1 MAQQGNWLTDRSA
14 NKFKNTYVQD
24 VNNTKVALDI
34 SGGVTIRSDH
44 NLQFENEKFGTYIGK
59 NISSNLL
66 EGKSNI
72 VVGNNHVLDRLK
84 QWDTI
89 DHGSLNSFNSV
100 AYGNNKF
107 VTAGQ
112 ETLKY
117 STDYGYNWVDGKSNL
132 QYVSYNQGFKK
143 IRLQNEGLSNNK
155 TFNKVRII
163 KDKMNDVN
171 DHFGITELQTWVID
185 PNDSTLKNYSQEK
198 RLSIDSSHYG
208 ESTYE
213 NYNVVNGVIPEIGDG
228 GSLNKFWT
236 FTKDIGTYW
245 TITFSE
251 NIKIGDLAAIVY
263 YNDYYDTTR
272 SLGNLVQLMQDD
284 EIVYS
289 EEVSREQ
296 YMYRLDGPK
305 LTTLSA
311 DKFTINDSNTLI
323 KNVDAIQVITGVE
336 NTARIGIIKLQQND
350 TVTDFMDGHEIQIW
364 AMVDGVL
371 TNVAL
376 SGTPA
381 LSTTYSG
388 DNNTTNWHA
397 DHINDGNIK
406 EISGGMFRT
415 NSASN
420 GYVQIT
426 LSNVLL
432 FQNLVSIVVYGRSSG
447 RLTMGVAMQ
456 LLDFDDNDSVLYDF
470 DMDLYLV
477 DFRFDGPAI
486 SQIPSTSFSQ
496 GSLTHNHQRINRSLT
511 KIFIPN
517 NRSER
522 LELFQNI
529 QIDEVQLWMKDIGN
543 ILENSNGLQTKNRL
557 LSLKKNQPMKFNR
570 IRIRRTRNSSNSSDT
585 YENLIN
591 LRELQV
597 WKYNNGT
604 IENVALTGYA
614 YATDTMSE
622 TTTNSNTG
630 LAEALSPHRIINNDI
645 TNIGW
650 RQTYGG
656 DDTLGGA
663 NDLGDYIELTLN
675 EYLFVE
681 DLASVVAYFHD
692 TNDTNG
698 KRVDGITIS
707 IHDNNEEI
715 FSREINTPSTSTFLP
730 CQIRVDGPAIT
741 KTQKF
746 SDNLST
752 THIVDVLKTT
762 GRNTTILGN
771 ISDYMLESVQSVDC
785 YFNKVRIVK
794 NSWSL
799 NFGLRQLQIWVN
811 TELEGLKNV
820 ALTTNG
826 GFANA
831 SSIRVDDADTNGTS
845 TIIDNTI
852 GYNNNE
858 VWFSDDVND
867 YNPFVTVQTLENHK
881 ISDLASIV
889 IYNRTMN
896 TTTLGFLVGCSV
908 QLMYNDVILY
918 SKEIRD
924 PLDYFRLDGPYLS
937 QVPPSMFSIAD
948 STTAIKQDIEPI
960 TMASTVNGK
969 TFSKVRVIRTGNAST
984 QLNIASTSNYFN
996 VILIEELQLWMK
1008 INGTYQNILLNN
1020 VGTISDTGTTGTDPA
1035 RATNGLFKTSHNNWD
1050 NTYYLS
1056 LIHI

>member
-1 MAQQGNWLTDRSA
+1 MESR
-14 NKFKNTYVQD
+14 
-24 VNNTKVALDI
+24 
-34 SGGVTIRSDH
+34 
-44 NLQFENEKFGTYIGK
+44 
-59 NISSNLL
+59 
-66 EGKSNI
+66 
-72 VVGNNHVLDRLK
+72 
-84 QWDTI
+84 
-89 DHGSLNSFNSV
+89 
-100 AYGNNKF
+100 
-107 VTAGQ
+107 
-112 ETLKY
+112 
-117 STDYGYNWVDGKSNL
+117 
-132 QYVSYNQGFKK
+132 SYNQGFKK
-143 IRLQNEGLSNNK
+143 IRLQNEGLSSNK

-163 KDKMNDVN
+163 KDKMNDDDN
-171 DHFGITELQTWVID
+171 HFGITELQTWVID

-208 ESTYE
+208 HVLYG
-213 NYNVVNGVIPEIGDG
+213 NYNAVNGVIPPFPDG
-228 GSLNKFWT
+228 YYKEAGALNKFWT

-263 YNDYYDTTR
+263 YNDYYNIAR

-284 EIVYS
+284 EIIYS

-336 NTARIGIIKLQQND
+336 NTARIGVIRLQQNG
-350 TVTDFMDGHEIQIW
+350 TFGNWMDGHEIQIW

-376 SGTPA
+376 SGTPE
-381 LSTTYSG
+381 LSTTYTG
-388 DNNTTNWHA
+388 DNNASNWHE
-397 DHINDGNIK
+397 DHINDNVMHYG
-406 EISGGMFRT
+406 SGGEFVT

-426 LSNVLL
+426 LASALL
-432 FQNLVSIVVYGRSSG
+432 FQNLVSIVVYGRYQG
-447 RLTMGVAMQ
+447 RLSKGVAMQ
-456 LLDFDDNDSVLYDF
+456 LLDYDNSSELYDF

-496 GSLTHNHQRINRSLT
+496 GSLTDNHQRINRSLK

-570 IRIRRTRNSSNSSDT
+570 IRIRRTRNGSNSSDT
-585 YENLIN
+585 HENLIQIK
-591 LRELQV
+591 ELQV

-614 YATDTMSE
+614 YATDTMTS
-622 TTTNSNTG
+622 TTSTNSNTG
-630 LAEALSPHRIINNDI
+630 LSEALSPHRIINNDI
-645 TNIGW
+645 TNLAW
-650 RQTYGG
+650 YQTYNTNG
-656 DDTLGGA
+656 TLGGA
-663 NDLGDYIELTLN
+663 NDIGDYIELTLN

-681 DLASVVAYFHD
+681 DLASVVVYFKD
-692 TNDTNG
+692 ANDTDG

-715 FSREINTPSTSTFLP
+715 FSRETDNPSTSAFLP

-746 SDNLST
+746 SPNEST
-752 THIVDVLKTT
+752 THIIDDLQPGTSFPT
-762 GRNTTILGN
+762 GNYGRTTTILGN

-794 NSWSL
+794 N
-799 NFGLRQLQIWVN
+799 
-811 TELEGLKNV
+811 
-820 ALTTNG
+820 
-826 GFANA
+826 
-831 SSIRVDDADTNGTS
+831 
-845 TIIDNTI
+845 
-852 GYNNNE
+852 
-858 VWFSDDVND
+858 
-867 YNPFVTVQTLENHK
+867 
-881 ISDLASIV
+881 
-889 IYNRTMN
+889 
-896 TTTLGFLVGCSV
+896 
-908 QLMYNDVILY
+908 
-918 SKEIRD
+918 
-924 PLDYFRLDGPYLS
+924 
-937 QVPPSMFSIAD
+937 
-948 STTAIKQDIEPI
+948 
-960 TMASTVNGK
+960 
-969 TFSKVRVIRTGNAST
+969 
-984 QLNIASTSNYFN
+984 
-996 VILIEELQLWMK
+996 
-1008 INGTYQNILLNN
+1008 
-1020 VGTISDTGTTGTDPA
+1020 
-1035 RATNGLFKTSHNNWD
+1035 
-1050 NTYYLS
+1050 
-1056 LIHI
+1056 